1 MSEPETKRMTLSEH
15 LEELRAR
22 VLKALLAVVVAFVVC
37 FVWIDVIVQF
47 LRAPLEPV
55 MVEYGGKLI
64 QIKPFSAF
72 VAAMKVALFAGLVVS
87 SPVIVYQ
94 IWAFVGA
101 GLYRGERRTVKHYV
115 LPGVFLFL
123 AGAAMAYYFVLPFA
137 LRFLI
142 SFAADNMGAESMLDI
157 NSYLSLVAFGMFV
170 FGLMFQLPLI
180 MVFLMRIGV
189 VEPDQFRRSRRFAV
203 VGAFFFA
210 MILTPPDVISQLALA
225 GCLLVL
231 YEGAILVGTRLA
243 QPRREE

>member
-1 MSEPETKRMTLSEH
+1 
-15 LEELRAR
+15 
-22 VLKALLAVVVAFVVC
+22 
-37 FVWIDVIVQF
+37 
-47 LRAPLEPV
+47 
-55 MVEYGGKLI
+55 
-64 QIKPFSAF
+64 
-72 VAAMKVALFAGLVVS
+72 
-87 SPVIVYQ
+87 
-94 IWAFVGA
+94 
-101 GLYRGERRTVKHYV
+101 
-115 LPGVFLFL
+115 
-123 AGAAMAYYFVLPFA
+123 MAYYFVLPFA

-189 VEPDQFRRSRRFAV
+189 VEPDQVRRSRRFAV

-225 GCLLVL
+225 SCLLVL
-231 YEGAILVGTRLA
+231 YEGAILVGTRFA